1 MQQTKSITELW
12 KSAKA
17 PGQIETGTY
26 AGRMNEAKLITT
38 KSGHDMLVLEF
49 ILIGGDYKN
58 QKLSKFYGFDER
70 GIGYLKQDLDLMEKE
85 IAPPES
91 LEALVQ
97 SMYELCPLDLELYV
111 QTKADK
117 TGTMRTNVYINGP
130 AKADALDGD
139 DFTF

>member
-1 MQQTKSITELW
+1 
-12 KSAKA
+12 
-17 PGQIETGTY
+17 
-26 AGRMNEAKLITT
+26 
-38 KSGHDMLVLEF
+38 MLVLEF
-49 ILIGGDYKN
+49 ILTSGDFKN

-70 GIGYLKQDLDLMEKE
+70 GIGYLKQDLASMEKE

-117 TGTMRTNVYINGP
+117 TGQMRTNVYVNGP
-130 AKADALDGD
+130 AKADMMADD

>member
-1 MQQTKSITELW
+1 MNQTSIKELW
-12 KSAKA
+12 NTAKK

-26 AGRMNEAKLITT
+26 AGRMTEAKLIVT
-38 KSGHDMLVLEF
+38 KSGHDMMVIEF
-49 ILIGGDYKN
+49 ILTSGDFKN

-70 GIGYLKQDLDLMEKE
+70 GIGYLKQDLASMEKE
-85 IAPPES
+85 IAAPES

-117 TGTMRTNVYINGP
+117 TGQTRTNVYINGP
-130 AKADALDGD
+130 AKADMMADD